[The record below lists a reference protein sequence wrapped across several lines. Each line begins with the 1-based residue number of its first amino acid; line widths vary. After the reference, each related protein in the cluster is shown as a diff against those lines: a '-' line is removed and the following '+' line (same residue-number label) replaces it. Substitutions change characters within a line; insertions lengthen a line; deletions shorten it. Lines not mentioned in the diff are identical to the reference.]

1 VKRFDRPDE
10 MRGWSRKQRAAG
22 TSIALVPT
30 MGALHEGHLSL
41 VRLAA
46 ERADR
51 VVVSIFVNPAQFSP
65 SEDLGS
71 YPRDVDG
78 DLALLEDLGVAAA
91 FTPAEDRIYPAGFS
105 TWVVETALSASL
117 EGVVRP
123 GHFRGVATVVTKL
136 LTIVEPD
143 LLLLGQK
150 DAQQV
155 AVLRRVLA
163 DLDFPVEIIVGP
175 TVRESDGLA
184 LSSRNAYLSNDE
196 RRQAARLYEALQL
209 AGNLIRGGGKDPEA
223 VLQAMRTHIEQ
234 QSSARIDYI
243 AAVDPESLQPVDQFS
258 GNTLV
263 CLAVFIGS
271 TRLIDNELI
280 DPEV

>member
-1 VKRFDRPDE
+1 MKRFDRPDE